1 MPPIQTTIKCPSCG
15 TPQPAVI
22 EQVLDV
28 ARDPGSKTRFLQG
41 RLNFFQCPSCGFQ
54 GALATPLV
62 YHDPVKE
69 LLLTFVPAELR
80 FNPVEQEKLIGGM
93 IQQIVQSLPAEQRKG
108 YLLRAQPALTLQG
121 LMERVLEADGITR
134 EMLEEQRSKSKLAKE
149 LIDADAAARPALI
162 AEQDKRIDADVLALL
177 NAIVRS
183 AAAQE
188 DAAFAEKA
196 VQARDA
202 VYQYSSAGKRSQQQ
216 KEEMEIAA
224 RDLEALGTQFNLDTL
239 VNLVASAPSLDRV
252 TALSALAWQLMDYGF
267 FQKLTEQAERAAGS
281 ERERLGAI
289 RDRALVEI
297 QRIQQA
303 VQSEMNMTVG
313 ILQSILQ
320 APDLD
325 HAIAEYLPEFN
336 DVFFAVLEANLENAR
351 KNKQEAAAARLE
363 EIKTKI
369 LAALELSLPPELKL
383 IRDLLGQET
392 DELAERMLA
401 DHAGEINDNFVAS
414 LKAAVTDLGTSNPGA
429 PAERMKKIL
438 ALAEKQLALA
448 RFTAK

>member
-1 MPPIQTTIKCPSCG
+1 MPPLQTTIQCPSCG

-69 LLLTFVPAELR
+69 LLLTYVPAELR
-80 FNPVEQEKLIGGM
+80 LNPVEQEKLLGGM
-93 IQQIVQSLPAEQRKG
+93 IQQVVQSLPAEQRKG
-108 YLLRAQPALTLQG
+108 YLLRPQPALTLQG
-121 LMERVLEADGITR
+121 LMERILEADGITR
-134 EMLEEQRSKSKLAKE
+134 EMLEAQRGKSKLAKE

-177 NAIVRS
+177 SAIARS

-196 VQARDA
+196 AQARDD
-202 VYQYSSAGKRSQQQ
+202 VLKYSTAGKRSLAQ

-224 RDLEALGTQFNLDTL
+224 RDLEALGSQFNLDAL
-239 VNLVASAPSLDRV
+239 VNLVTSAPSLDRV
-252 TALSALAWQLMDYGF
+252 TALAALAWQLMDYGF
-267 FQKLTEQAERAAGS
+267 FQRLTERVDRASGS
-281 ERERLGAI
+281 ERERLGSI

-303 VQSEMNMTVG
+303 VQSEMNQTVG
-313 ILQSILQ
+313 VLQSILQ

-325 HAIAEYLPEFN
+325 RAIEEYLPELN

-351 KNKQEAAAARLE
+351 KNKQEAAAKRLDE
-363 EIKTKI
+363 VKAKI
-369 LAALELSLPPELKL
+369 LTTLEQSLPPELRL
-383 IRDLLGQET
+383 IRDLLGQES
-392 DELAERMLA
+392 DEQAEKMLA
-401 DHAGEINDNFVAS
+401 DHAGEINDNFIAS
-414 LKAAVTDLGTSNPGA
+414 LKAAVADLEANSPGV
-429 PAERMKKIL
+429 PAERMKKLL
-438 ALAEKQLALA
+438 AQAEKQAAIA

>member
-41 RLNFFQCPSCGFQ
+41 RLNFFQCPQCGFQ

-69 LLLTFVPAELR
+69 LLLTYVPSELGL
-80 FNPVEQEKLIGGM
+80 NPIEQEKMLGGL
-93 IQQIVQSLPAEQRKG
+93 IQQVVQSLPAELRKG
-108 YLLRAQPALTLQG
+108 YLLRPQATLTFQG
-121 LMERVLEADGITR
+121 LMERVLETDGITR
-134 EMLEEQRSKSKLAKE
+134 EMLAEQRVKSKLAKE
-149 LIDADAAARPALI
+149 LIDADASARLSLI
-162 AEQDKRIDADVLALL
+162 AEQDRRIDADVLSLL
-177 NAIVRS
+177 SAIARS
-183 AAAQE
+183 ASAQE

-202 VYQYSSAGKRSQQQ
+202 VYQYSTAGKRSQAQ

-224 RDLEALGTQFNLDTL
+224 RDLEALGNQFNLDAL
-239 VNLVASAPSLDRV
+239 VSLVASAPSLDRV

-267 FQKLTEQAERAAGS
+267 FQRLTQLVENAAGS

-313 ILQSILQ
+313 VLQSILQ

-325 HAIAEYLPEFN
+325 HAIEEYLPELN
-336 DVFFAVLEANLENAR
+336 DVFFAVLEANLESAR
-351 KNKQEAAAARLE
+351 RNKQETAVKRLE
-363 EIKTKI
+363 EVKAKI
-369 LAALELSLPPELKL
+369 LAALDQSLPPELRL
-383 IRDLLGQET
+383 IRDLLGQES

-414 LKAAVTDLGTSNPGA
+414 LKAAVADLEASSPGA
-429 PAERMKKIL
+429 PAERMKKLL
-438 ALAEKQLALA
+438 APAEKQAALT

>member
-1 MPPIQTTIKCPSCG
+1 
-15 TPQPAVI
+15 VI
-22 EQVLDV
+22 EQLLDV

-62 YHDPVKE
+62 YHDPAKE

-80 FNPVEQEKLIGGM
+80 LNPIEQEKLLGGM
-93 IQQIVQSLPAEQRKG
+93 IQQVVQSLPAELRKG
-108 YLLRAQPALTLQG
+108 YLLRPQPTLTLQG
-121 LMERVLEADGITR
+121 LMERILEADGITR
-134 EMLEEQRSKSKLAKE
+134 EMLEEQRAKSKLAKE

-162 AEQDKRIDADVLALL
+162 AEQDRRIDADVLALL
-177 NAIVRS
+177 SAIARS
-183 AAAQE
+183 AAAQD

-196 VQARDA
+196 AQARDA
-202 VYQYSSAGKRSQQQ
+202 VVQYSTAGKRSLAQ

-224 RDLEALGTQFNLDTL
+224 RDLEALGGQFNLDAL
-239 VNLVASAPSLDRV
+239 VNLVAAAPSLDRV

-267 FQKLTEQAERAAGS
+267 FQRLTERVDRAAGS
-281 ERERLGAI
+281 ERERLGSI
-289 RDRALVEI
+289 RDRAAMEI

-303 VQSEMNMTVG
+303 VQSEMNQTIGV
-313 ILQSILQ
+313 LQSILQ

-325 HAIAEYLPEFN
+325 RAIEEYLPECN

-351 KNKQEAAAARLE
+351 RNKQEAAAKRLDE
-363 EIKTKI
+363 VKGKI
-369 LAALELSLPPELKL
+369 LTALEQSLPPELRL
-383 IRDLLGQET
+383 IRNLLGQESDT
-392 DELAERMLA
+392 LAERMLT

-414 LKAAVTDLGTSNPGA
+414 LKAAVADLETSSPGA
-429 PAERMKKIL
+429 PAERMKKLL
-438 ALAEKQLALA
+438 ALAEKQAAIA

>member
-1 MPPIQTTIKCPSCG
+1 MPPLQTTISCPSCG

-80 FNPVEQEKLIGGM
+80 LNPIEQEKMLGGM
-93 IQQIVQSLPAEQRKG
+93 IQQVVQSLPAELRKG
-108 YLLRAQPALTLQG
+108 YLLRPQPALTLQG
-121 LMERVLEADGITR
+121 LMERILEADGITR
-134 EMLEEQRSKSKLAKE
+134 EMLEEQRAKSKLAKE

-162 AEQDKRIDADVLALL
+162 AEQDRRIDADVLALL

-196 VQARDA
+196 AQARDA
-202 VYQYSSAGKRSQQQ
+202 VVQYSTAGKRSLAQ

-224 RDLEALGTQFNLDTL
+224 SDLEALGGQFNLDAL
-239 VNLVASAPSLDRV
+239 VNLVAAAPSLDRV

-267 FQKLTEQAERAAGS
+267 FQRLTERVDRAAGS
-281 ERERLGAI
+281 EHERLGSI
-289 RDRALVEI
+289 RDRAAMEI

-303 VQSEMNMTVG
+303 VQSEMNQTVG
-313 ILQSILQ
+313 VLQSILQ

-325 HAIAEYLPEFN
+325 RAIEEYLPECN

-351 KNKQEAAAARLE
+351 RNKQEAAAKRLDE
-363 EIKTKI
+363 VKGKI
-369 LAALELSLPPELKL
+369 LTALEQSLPPELRL
-383 IRDLLGQET
+383 IRNLLGQENDT
-392 DELAERMLA
+392 LAEQMLT

-414 LKAAVTDLGTSNPGA
+414 FKAAVADLETSSPGA
-429 PAERMKKIL
+429 PVERMKKLL
-438 ALAEKQLALA
+438 ALAEKQAAIA

>member
-15 TPQPAVI
+15 SPQPAII
-22 EQVLDV
+22 EQVIDV
-28 ARDPGSKTRFLQG
+28 ARDPGSKTRLLQG

-69 LLLTFVPAELR
+69 LLITFVPAELR
-80 FNPVEQEKLIGGM
+80 FNPIEQEKMLGGL
-93 IQQIVQSLPAEQRKG
+93 IQQVVSSLPAENRKG
-108 YLLRAQPALTLQG
+108 YLLRPQAALTHQG

-134 EMLEEQRSKSKLAKE
+134 EMLEEQRAKSKLARE
-149 LIDADAAARPALI
+149 LIDADAAARPVLI
-162 AEQDKRIDADVLALL
+162 AEQDHRIDADVLALL

-183 AAAQE
+183 ASAQE

-196 VQARDA
+196 ARARDA
-202 VYQYSSAGKRSQQQ
+202 VYEYSTAGKRSQAQ

-224 RDLEALGTQFNLDTL
+224 RDLEALGNKFNLDALVTL
-239 VNLVASAPSLDRV
+239 IASAPSLDRV

-267 FQKLTEQAERAAGS
+267 FQKLTERVEHAAGS
-281 ERERLGAI
+281 ERERLGSI

-303 VQSEMNMTVG
+303 VQSEMNLTVG
-313 ILQSILQ
+313 VLQSILQ

-325 HAIAEYLPEFN
+325 HAIEEYLPECN
-336 DVFFAVLEANLENAR
+336 DVFFAVLEANLESAR
-351 KNKQEAAAARLE
+351 RNKQEAAIQRLE
-363 EIKTKI
+363 EVKAKI
-369 LAALELSLPPELKL
+369 LSALEQSLPPELRL

-392 DELAERMLA
+392 DEQAERMLA
-401 DHAGEINDNFVAS
+401 DHAGEVNDNFVAS
-414 LKAAVTDLGTSNPGA
+414 LKAAVADLETNSPGA
-429 PAERMKKIL
+429 PSERMKKLL
-438 ALAEKQLALA
+438 AQAEKQAAIA